1 MRHEGGTDVR
11 SRRKTTKGSLT
22 RQAILERSAALASIE
37 GLDGLSIGRL
47 AEALGMSKSGLFAHF
62 KTKQELQLATIER
75 ASAIYLEEVIKP
87 ALAVPAGL
95 DRLRRLCESFISYVE
110 RSVFPGGCFFA
121 AAMAEFDAREGP
133 VRNRIAEAQRQWL
146 EMLERMAQDA
156 KRLGQLSPQVDAA
169 QLAYELE
176 SVMVTANWYVH
187 LFEDRTQLERARKAV
202 KRLLDQDP
210 PEAF

>member
-133 VRNRIAEAQRQWL
+133 VRNRIAEAQWQWL

-202 KRLLDQDP
+202 KRLLDQD
-210 PEAF
+210 AT